1 LGFKERMLPNLGLS
15 SVSLGPLTLY
25 WWGGFIALGI
35 AATLCLARHLSAR
48 DKLSFDHI
56 VDLSVWTVAAALVGS
71 RLMHVFFYEP
81 AFFFANP
88 SEILKVWHGGMSST
102 GGIILGTSAAIA
114 YIVRNKLD
122 IRAYGDVIARA
133 IPASWVVGRL
143 GCFLTHTHPGT
154 LSNLPFAVRYPDGA
168 RLELSIIEA
177 AIWAVIGLILWF
189 MKRPRVPG
197 MYIVLL
203 ALLYAP
209 ARFALDFL
217 RVDNARYAGLTP
229 AQFVMIG
236 LFAVGIFGYFRF
248 KTYDA

>member
-1 LGFKERMLPNLGLS
+1 MLPNIGLYS
-15 SVSLGPLTLY
+15 FSVGPITLY
-25 WWGGFIALGI
+25 WWGGFVALGI
-35 AATLCLARHLSAR
+35 AVTLLLARHLAQR
-48 DKLSFDHI
+48 EKLSFDHI
-56 VDLSVWTVAAALVGS
+56 IDLSVWTVAAALVGS

-88 SEILKVWHGGMSST
+88 AEILKVWHGGMSST

-122 IRAYGDVIARA
+122 IRAYGDIIARA
-133 IPASWVVGRL
+133 IPASWVIGRL
-143 GCFLTHTHPGT
+143 GCFFTHTHPGT
-154 LSNLPFAVRYPDGA
+154 LSNLSIAVKYPEGG

-177 AIWAVIGLILWF
+177 CLWAVIGGILWF
-189 MKRPRVPG
+189 MPRPRRAG
-197 MYIVLL
+197 MYVAVL
-203 ALLYAP
+203 ALAYAP
-209 ARFALDFL
+209 ARFAIDFL

-229 AQFVMIG
+229 AQYVMIG